1 MLYTTLTVKDVDYKC
16 RLSARACVDLEK
28 KLGTN
33 PLNIF
38 MGMVGDTVLLPSLGT
53 MLNILHCSLQ
63 QYEHGI
69 TLDKV
74 YQIYDDFIAEGHT
87 QMDFI
92 PILIDIYKVS
102 GLIPEEVN
110 ETKNA

>member
-1 MLYTTLTVKDVDYKC
+1 MLYTTLTINDIDYKC
-16 RLSARACVDLEK
+16 RLNAKACVDLEK

-38 MGMVGDTVLLPSLGT
+38 VNMTGDTVSLPTLGT
-53 MLNILHCSLQ
+53 MLTILHCSLQ

-69 TLDKV
+69 TIDKV
-74 YQIYDDFIAEGHT
+74 YQIYDDFIASGKT
-87 QMDFI
+87 QMDLI

-102 GLIPEEVN
+102 GLIPDEVN
-110 ETKNA
+110 EEKNA